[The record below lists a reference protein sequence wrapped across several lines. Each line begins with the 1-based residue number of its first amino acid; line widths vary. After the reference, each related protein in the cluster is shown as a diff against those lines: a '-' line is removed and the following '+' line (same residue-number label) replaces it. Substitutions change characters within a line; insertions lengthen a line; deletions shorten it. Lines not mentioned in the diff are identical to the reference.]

1 MKVLSPI
8 MTKLNVMVLKS
19 PKDFYGN
26 GVWPLATLV
35 LEVGDISILFVCLFE
50 VGSHHIV

>member
-8 MTKLNVMVLKS
+8 MTKSNLMVLKS
-19 PKDFYGN
+19 PKDLYGN

-35 LEVGDISILFVCLFE
+35 LEVGDISIFVCLFE